1 MLVGQVEGVLGELD
15 TTRLLALD
23 EEGIVGACNVEDKQS
38 AIHSVF
44 RYDIKSSLCNG
55 ACLSMSM
62 LHKNSINVHVRD
74 CPSLWLDGVWRLH
87 LEIYIC
93 PSLD

>member
-38 AIHSVF
+38 AIHSVH
-44 RYDIKSSLCNG
+44 RYNIKSSLCSG
-55 ACLSMSM
+55 ACLSMSL
-62 LHKNSINVHVRD
+62 LHKYSMKVHVCD
-74 CPSLWLDGVWRLH
+74 CSSL
-87 LEIYIC
+87 
-93 PSLD
+93 SLDEAW